1 MNCIIYS
8 IITYYNLM
16 QMVASTV
23 QYLYSQSY
31 ELASLKGRSIYVA
44 VEVRMRTLD
53 QFLEIEFSTYSDIT
67 SLRLSLYHVLERKTL
82 LRQSYRA

>member
-1 MNCIIYS
+1 MCDVRGS
-8 IITYYNLM
+8 GAF
-16 QMVASTV
+16 VCGHWCV
-23 QYLYSQSY
+23 Y
-31 ELASLKGRSIYVA
+31 EHVCVPTCVA

-53 QFLEIEFSTYSDIT
+53 QFFEIEFSTYFDIT